1 MVFEC
6 DRDKETLNLAKH
18 GVDFSTVPVAFNVPK
33 RILRTSRGRSSAEPR
48 FQCVGFDGDKIL
60 TFTFTFTLR
69 AGAVRVINAGY
80 WRKGKTLYENQKD

>member
-6 DRDKETLNLAKH
+6 DPEKEVVNLAKH
-18 GVDFSTVPVAFNVPK
+18 GVDFSTVPEAFNDPK
-33 RILRTSRGRSSAEPR
+33 RILRASRGRSSTEPR

-60 TFTFTFTLR
+60 TFTFTLR